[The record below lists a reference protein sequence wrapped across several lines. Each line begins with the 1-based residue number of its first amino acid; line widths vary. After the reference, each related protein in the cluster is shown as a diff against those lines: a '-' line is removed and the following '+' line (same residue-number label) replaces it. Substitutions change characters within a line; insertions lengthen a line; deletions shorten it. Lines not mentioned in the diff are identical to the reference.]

1 MNDKTKLITSVFLFG
16 TIGIFVN
23 YIPLPS
29 SVIAMSR
36 GIVGALFLLL
46 LALLRRER
54 PDLAA
59 IRKRLPLLL
68 LSGAVLGCNWMLL
81 FQAYKY
87 AGVATGTLCYYLA
100 PVFVTLLSPLLF
112 GEKLT
117 AKKLCCAIVALAGM
131 IPISGVLDSAADV
144 SVTGILFGV
153 GAACLYTCIVILN
166 KKINGDSDSDR
177 TLVQLAASGLVML
190 PYVLFTQDLA
200 SLTLTTTQLLLL
212 VTVGVVHTGLAY
224 MLYLSSVNALP
235 AQTVAIFSYVDPI
248 TAIVLSALLLN
259 EPFGAWSIVG
269 AVLILGATLVSEIEF
284 NKRKT

>member
-46 LALLRRER
+46 LALLRRKP

-144 SVTGILFGV
+144 SITGILFGV

-166 KKINGDSDSDR
+166 KKINGVSDSDR

-190 PYVLFTQDLA
+190 PYVLFTQDLG

>member
-166 KKINGDSDSDR
+166 KKINGVSDSDR

-190 PYVLFTQDLA
+190 PYVLFTQDLG

>member
-54 PDLAA
+54 PDLKA
-59 IRKRLPLLL
+59 IRKKLPLLL

-100 PVFVTLLSPLLF
+100 PVFVTLLSPFLF
-112 GEKLT
+112 GERLT
-117 AKKLCCAIVALAGM
+117 VKKFCCAAVALVGM
-131 IPISGVLDSAADV
+131 VPISGVLDADAAV

-166 KKINGDSDSDR
+166 KKINGVSDSDR
-177 TLVQLAASGLVML
+177 TLVQLAAAGIVML
-190 PYVLFTQDLA
+190 PYVLLTQDLG
-200 SLTLTTTQLLLL
+200 SLTLTTVQLLLL
-212 VTVGVVHTGLAY
+212 IAVGVVHTGVAY

-269 AVLILGATLVSEIEF
+269 AVLILGATFVSELEF
-284 NKRKT
+284 KKHKT

>member
-1 MNDKTKLITSVFLFG
+1 MNDKIKLISSVFIFG

-29 SVIAMSR
+29 SVIAMFR
-36 GIVGALFLLL
+36 GLCGAAFLLL
-46 LALLRRER
+46 LAFLRRK
-54 PDLAA
+54 PPNLAA

-117 AKKLCCAIVALAGM
+117 AKKLCCAVVALAGM

-144 SVTGILFGV
+144 SITGILFGV

-166 KKINGDSDSDR
+166 KKINGVSDSDR
-177 TLVQLAASGLVML
+177 TLVQLTASGIVML
-190 PYVLFTQDLA
+190 PYVLFTQDLG
-200 SLTLTTTQLLLL
+200 SLTLTTVQLLLL
-212 VTVGVVHTGLAY
+212 IAVGVVHTGIAY

-235 AQTVAIFSYVDPI
+235 AQTLAIFSYIDPI

-284 NKRKT
+284 NKRKK